1 MPFKFKITLPWK
13 IALSSILWLIF
24 ISIAHYELN
33 FVHGSKKT
41 IYMGYMPVITNLAAP
56 LLDYAS
62 KDNKE
67 IRFNALKFASFAEM
81 AEALRNKKID
91 AAFIIAPLSIVLRQQ
106 NEDIKVVYIGNRHE
120 STLVTRKALNIKS
133 LSDLAGHKIAVPMRY
148 SGHNITLRKLL
159 EKRGLESQIEVVEM
173 NPPDMASALSAGAL
187 DAYFVGEPFAAQTLH
202 SGEAETLF
210 YAEKVSP
217 YFICNL
223 VIVRNDFIKQDPE
236 AVKLLVQ
243 GAIRSGLWAQ
253 DNIEETIKIASDYW
267 NQSPELVGYALTQPK
282 RYSVDESK
290 NRTLYNH
297 YLPLETEMQAM
308 ADNMLSLGLL
318 KHNNIDGLIDD
329 QFAKEVNLDGLS
341 KNITS
346 ILK

>member
-1 MPFKFKITLPWK
+1 MPFKISLPWK
-13 IALSSILWLIF
+13 ITLFSILWLVF
-24 ISIAHYELN
+24 ISLAHYELN
-33 FVHGSKKT
+33 FIHGSKKT

-106 NEDIKVVYIGNRHE
+106 KEDIKIVYIGNRHE
-120 STLVTRKALNIKS
+120 STLVTRTALNIKS
-133 LSDLAGHKIAVPMRY
+133 LSDLAGSKIAVPMRY

-159 EKRGLESQIEVVEM
+159 EKRGLTSKIDIVEM

-187 DAYFVGEPFAAQTLH
+187 DAYFVGEPFAAQTLR

-210 YAEKVSP
+210 YAEKESP

-223 VIVRNDFIKQDPE
+223 VIVRNDFIKKDPE
-236 AVKLLVQ
+236 AVKMLVH
-243 GAIRSGLWAQ
+243 GAIRSGIWAE

-282 RYSVDESK
+282 RFSVDESK

-297 YLPLETEMQAM
+297 YLPLESEMQTM
-308 ADNMLSLGLL
+308 ADNMVSLGLL
-318 KHNNIDGLIDD
+318 EDNNIEGLIDD
-329 QFAKEVNLDGLS
+329 RFAKEVNFDHLTQDV
-341 KNITS
+341 KS
-346 ILK
+346 ILR